1 MRWNGWAFIVILC
14 GVSVTNCATSPGGAP
29 RRSRE
34 QRTHIS
40 WFRDDLIPVRRVLAA
55 SLDTV
60 WAALPEVFA
69 YYGYPGG
76 PSVLADER
84 VYLTPPLKIERRL
97 YKDELNSVYLDCGRT
112 PMGVLA
118 ADAYPVTFSMMARLS
133 RRYSD
138 STMVEIFVGGT
149 ARDPL
154 QETQEVSCTGTGR
167 LETALLQRLE
177 TQTRLSRARLV
188 N

>member
-1 MRWNGWAFIVILC
+1 MRRNGWAFLVILC
-14 GVSVTNCATSPGGAP
+14 GLSVARCATRPGGAP
-29 RRSRE
+29 GASRE
-34 QRTHIS
+34 ERTFTS

-76 PSVLADER
+76 PSMLADEE
-84 VYLTPPLKIERRL
+84 VYLTPPLKIQRRL

-112 PMGVLA
+112 PMGLLA

-133 RRYSD
+133 RQD
-138 STMVEIFVGGT
+138 NTSTMVEIFVGGT
-149 ARDPL
+149 ARDPA
-154 QETQEVSCTGTGR
+154 QQSDQVYCTGTGR

-177 TQTRLSRARLV
+177 TQTRLPR
-188 N
+188 

>member
-1 MRWNGWAFIVILC
+1 MRRLCWAFLVILC
-14 GVSVTNCATSPGGAP
+14 GLSFARCATRPGGAP
-29 RRSRE
+29 RTSRD
-34 QRTHIS
+34 RTFTS

-60 WAALPEVFA
+60 WAAIPEVFA

-76 PSVLADER
+76 PSMVADEE
-84 VYLTPPLKIERRL
+84 VFLTPPLKIQRRL
-97 YKDELNSVYLDCGRT
+97 YKDEPNSDYLDCGRT
-112 PMGVLA
+112 PMGVHA

-133 RRYSD
+133 RRDSD

-154 QETQEVSCTGTGR
+154 QETAEVSCTGTGR

-177 TQTRLSRARLV
+177 AQTRHPSARLE